1 MKHYPSRLILQY
13 TLFVCGVTW
22 ISKTW
27 RIRAFSHIQIRSYW
41 YDQQLTARNV
51 FQWHLMDGST
61 GQHDEISHRDS
72 DMADKETASI
82 KSSVS
87 SRRSTLKKVAKL
99 IPAIVAADALFLLR
113 ANKSVAVTSR
123 PDSSKVILITGC
135 NSGIGLDAILRF
147 AAQGHR
153 VFLACRTKEK
163 AEYAIRQVMLQKQL
177 MEVEKND
184 LLIPLECNL
193 ASLQSISTFVQNVAS
208 TLDGKKID
216 VVALNAGV
224 ARNVASKDVLRT
236 AEGFELTVGTNH
248 FGHFYLANLLLPLV
262 SRIKILH

>member
-1 MKHYPSRLILQY
+1 
-13 TLFVCGVTW
+13 
-22 ISKTW
+22 
-27 RIRAFSHIQIRSYW
+27 
-41 YDQQLTARNV
+41 
-51 FQWHLMDGST
+51 MDGCT
-61 GQHDEISHRDS
+61 GQHDEICHRDS
-72 DMADKETASI
+72 DRADKETASM

-99 IPAIVAADALFLLR
+99 IPAIAAADALFLLR
-113 ANKSVAVTSR
+113 ADKSVAVTSR
-123 PDSSKVILITGC
+123 PDSSKVILMTGC
-135 NSGIGLDAILRF
+135 NSGIGLDATLRF

-153 VFLACRTKEK
+153 VILACRTKEK
-163 AEYAIRQVMLQKQL
+163 AEYAIRQVILQKQL
-177 MEVEKND
+177 MEVKEND

-262 SRIKILH
+262 SRIKIRY